1 MNLFFRKLTDKY
13 QKDNYMFLEEIE
25 GGVKSDLE
33 EMITTRLS
41 QMLDEVKFDWKEDCV
56 IKAGVVFGMDGSG
69 NHVRIQG
76 QNLQDGIDMSSQIFG
91 GICIIYIK
99 DPNHETIYE
108 EQSQGPESV
117 TPWFLVNGQESE
129 ARVEQLCNDFI
140 DDDIE
145 YCKTLTFGYGD
156 IIITAKCHFIPAFDG
171 KTTRV

>member
-1 MNLFFRKLTDKY
+1 
-13 QKDNYMFLEEIE
+13 
-25 GGVKSDLE
+25 
-33 EMITTRLS
+33 MITTRLS
-41 QMLDEVKFDWKEDCV
+41 QMLDVVGFDWKEDCE

-69 NHVRIQG
+69 SHVRIQG

-91 GICIIYIK
+91 GISIIYVK
-99 DPNHETIYE
+99 DPTDATIYE

-129 ARVEQLCNDFI
+129 ERCQRLCEEFI

-145 YCKTLTFGYGD
+145 YCKKLTFGYGG
-156 IIITAKCHFIPAFDG
+156 IIITATCHFIPAFDG